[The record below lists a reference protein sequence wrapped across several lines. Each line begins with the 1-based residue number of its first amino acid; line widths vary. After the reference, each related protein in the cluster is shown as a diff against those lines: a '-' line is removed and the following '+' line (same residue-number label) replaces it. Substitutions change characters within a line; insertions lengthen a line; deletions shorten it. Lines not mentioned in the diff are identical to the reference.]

1 LEEEN
6 KKLLVIKSASSSK
19 DDWISDIT
27 NELSAA
33 KKDHV
38 EKMDKALEKI
48 RRLEEENQ
56 HLNQT
61 CVKARKR
68 VEDLE
73 LENKK
78 VHQDAESMRRSKDG
92 KINALRNE
100 FMTVE
105 NDKNDVIN
113 ELTRRLTKAKEDNN
127 DKLADALKKITVL
140 KEDNAI
146 IPELQQETNKLQKKH
161 SAVLNKQ
168 KS

>member
-1 LEEEN
+1 
-6 KKLLVIKSASSSK
+6 
-19 DDWISDIT
+19 
-27 NELSAA
+27 
-33 KKDHV
+33 
-38 EKMDKALEKI
+38 MDKALEKI

-113 ELTRRLTKAKEDNN
+113 ELTRRLTKAEEDNN

-146 IPELQQETNKLQKKH
+146 IKSQTTSKRFGHMIEMPIDTTKRLTISKKTII
-161 SAVLNKQ
+161 SPTYGTSSEKYKKNL
-168 KS
+168 